1 MNSKNLV
8 SEGSL
13 FCRIFEFFLQGKKSL
28 KISVLLH
35 KIMYLKQLSL
45 VNFKNYPE
53 FEASFS
59 RKVNCFVGNNGVGKT
74 NLLDAIHYLS
84 FCKSFFNPVDS
95 QNIRHNE
102 GFFMLQG
109 WFEKDGESSELHCA
123 LKRHQKKIFKKNKKE
138 YDRLSEHLGQFPL
151 VMISPSDTELIHG
164 SSEHRRKF
172 IDSII
177 SQYDKAY
184 LNSLIAYTHV
194 LKQRNALL
202 KQFLEQHSFDAETL
216 DIMDE
221 QLVIHGQV
229 ILEKRIEFLKAF
241 IPLFNQYYQYISNS
255 KESVSLNYENSLG
268 EREFK
273 PALMSSLSRDRILS
287 YTSVG
292 PHKDELNFLLEAY
305 PLKRYA
311 SQGQQKSYVL
321 ALKLAQFE
329 FIKSQKKIK
338 PLLLL
343 DDVYDKLDEQRF
355 SRLLELVSGD
365 EFGQVFIT
373 DTHPERMEQ
382 LLSARSIENRIF
394 VVGETTAAPLSK

>member
-1 MNSKNLV
+1 
-8 SEGSL
+8 
-13 FCRIFEFFLQGKKSL
+13 
-28 KISVLLH
+28 
-35 KIMYLKQLSL
+35 MYLKQLSL
-45 VNFKNYPE
+45 VNFKNYTD

-59 RKVNCFVGNNGVGKT
+59 KKVNCFVGNNGVGKT

-109 WFEKDGESSELHCA
+109 WFEKEGETNELHCA
-123 LKRHQKKIFKKNKKE
+123 LKRHQKKVFKKNKRE
-138 YDRLSEHLGQFPL
+138 YERLSEHLGQFPL

-164 SSEHRRKF
+164 SSEQRRKF

-184 LNSLIAYTHV
+184 LDNLIAYNHV

-202 KQFLEQHSFDAETL
+202 KQFQEQRSFDAETL

-229 ILEKRIEFLKAF
+229 ILEKRIDFLKTF
-241 IPLFNQYYQYISNS
+241 IPLFNRYYQYISGSGEN
-255 KESVSLNYENSLG
+255 VSLQYENSLG
-268 EREFK
+268 ERDFK
-273 PALMSSLSRDRILS
+273 PALMAVLSRDRALN
-287 YTSVG
+287 YTSIG
-292 PHKDELNFLLEAY
+292 PHKDDMDFQLEAY
-305 PLKRYA
+305 PLKRFA
-311 SQGQQKSYVL
+311 SQGQQKSYLL

-329 FIKSQKKIK
+329 FIKNQKNIK

-355 SRLLELVSGD
+355 TKLLELVSGD
-365 EFGQVFIT
+365 QFGQVFIT

-394 VVGETTAAPLSK
+394 VVGETTSAGLVPEDSPEF